1 MTLNV
6 GTVLNN
12 RYRIVKLV
20 GQGGFGAVY
29 RAWDLSL
36 LQPVALKENS
46 GGGAEAQRQFEREAQ
61 LLAGLRHANLPRVID
76 HFVLPGQGQ
85 YLVMD
90 FIEGKSLSDLLAECG
105 GPLAEAEALPWI
117 RQVAE
122 ALEYLHTRTPPIIH
136 RDIKPDN
143 VIVTQ
148 EGRAILVDFGISK
161 VYEASK
167 STTIG
172 ARAVTPGYSPPEQY
186 GRGKTD
192 PRSDVYALGATLYTL
207 LTGQIPPDGP
217 DLASGADMLTPPRV
231 VNPTVSAATSAA
243 IVAAMA
249 PHVSQRL
256 GSAGGLATALASAS
270 SRSVAPRPRQPT
282 RTPPVAPTV
291 PAGGAVVGSSPA
303 KRSVPLWGWIAG
315 VVVLVAL
322 AAWAGM
328 AFGEW
333 NGGAGEPEA
342 TATLAA
348 VVVTRAT
355 AKPTALA
362 QATTTAQAT
371 TVPTNTATPRPSPT
385 PQPTRTPT
393 ITPTWEPQAGDIRV
407 VNRGGIEVEQVYVP
421 AGSFMMGSEYGRE
434 SEQPV
439 HEVTLDAFWLD
450 RTEVTNAQ
458 FAVFVADT
466 SYQTTSERQGGG
478 HLWTMSGSVFIE
490 GANWRHPRGPGSG
503 LDERDGHPV
512 VQVSWNDATTYC
524 EWTGARLPTE
534 AEWEYVARGPENV
547 LFPWGDVFDGN
558 RLNFCD
564 RNCPLDYADQTVD
577 DGYKYTAPV
586 GAYLDGASWVGAM
599 DMVGNVSEWVNDWY
613 DSRYYYSSPRQNP
626 TGPISSDLY
635 DSKVSRGGGWN
646 ITGDGAPLSTFRGGY
661 EPDHQLDTKGFRC
674 ATSLRDSVIANPT
687 AEVAVTPA
695 LTGNI
700 RVSARISLVDPAGCD
715 QPGNFRDTATIPF
728 QWRYDA
734 NLGPGEYMEVRIEPN
749 PGTASQGKVTNSTN
763 GLWRQAVSVA
773 NFDVGAGSYQWVV
786 VHMAADS
793 RTELATSD
801 YGCFTIWSDN

>member
-1 MTLNV
+1 L
-6 GTVLNN
+6 
-12 RYRIVKLV
+12 
-20 GQGGFGAVY
+20 
-29 RAWDLSL
+29 
-36 LQPVALKENS
+36 
-46 GGGAEAQRQFEREAQ
+46 
-61 LLAGLRHANLPRVID
+61 
-76 HFVLPGQGQ
+76 
-85 YLVMD
+85 
-90 FIEGKSLSDLLAECG
+90 
-105 GPLAEAEALPWI
+105 
-117 RQVAE
+117 
-122 ALEYLHTRTPPIIH
+122 
-136 RDIKPDN
+136 
-143 VIVTQ
+143 
-148 EGRAILVDFGISK
+148 
-161 VYEASK
+161 
-167 STTIG
+167 
-172 ARAVTPGYSPPEQY
+172 
-186 GRGKTD
+186 
-192 PRSDVYALGATLYTL
+192 
-207 LTGQIPPDGP
+207 
-217 DLASGADMLTPPRV
+217 
-231 VNPTVSAATSAA
+231 
-243 IVAAMA
+243 
-249 PHVSQRL
+249 
-256 GSAGGLATALASAS
+256 
-270 SRSVAPRPRQPT
+270 
-282 RTPPVAPTV
+282 
-291 PAGGAVVGSSPA
+291 
-303 KRSVPLWGWIAG
+303 
-315 VVVLVAL
+315 
-322 AAWAGM
+322 
-328 AFGEW
+328 
-333 NGGAGEPEA
+333 
-342 TATLAA
+342 
-348 VVVTRAT
+348 
-355 AKPTALA
+355 
-362 QATTTAQAT
+362 
-371 TVPTNTATPRPSPT
+371 
-385 PQPTRTPT
+385 
-393 ITPTWEPQAGDIRV
+393 QAGDIRV
-407 VNRGGIEVEQVYVP
+407 VDRGGVEVEQIFVP

-524 EWTGARLPTE
+524 EWTAARLPTE

-700 RVSARISLVDPAGCD
+700 HVSARISLIDPAGCD

-728 QWRYDA
+728 QWRYDT

-749 PGTASQGKVTNSTN
+749 PGTASQGKVTSSVN

-786 VHMAADS
+786 VHMAADG

-801 YGCFTIWSDN
+801 HGCFTIWSDG